1 MVPKSRLKLQ
11 STHRTLLPCNAIER
25 HSKYLQENTSQSPHS
40 RLYPT
45 CPQSAATALS
55 LVMPNGRCELRSY
68 RDEVSHRDKLRRFLR
83 PWSTTRFPS
92 EAAMSH
98 RSRAEHSADQNVRS
112 L

>member
-1 MVPKSRLKLQ
+1 
-11 STHRTLLPCNAIER
+11 
-25 HSKYLQENTSQSPHS
+25 
-40 RLYPT
+40 
-45 CPQSAATALS
+45 
-55 LVMPNGRCELRSY
+55 MPNGRCELRSY